1 MNSRLDAYFFPAN
14 GEVSPVSP
22 YPISREDEEETSVA
36 SRSDS
41 SSADVS
47 SVRHAS
53 LSEPFKVDMMSRVRR
68 RTKRFSGI
76 FSR

>member
-14 GEVSPVSP
+14 GDPPVSP
-22 YPISREDEEETSVA
+22 YPSVREDEEETSVA
-36 SRSDS
+36 TPSDS
-41 SSADVS
+41 SSADHS

-53 LSEPFKVDMMSRVRR
+53 MSEPYKVNMLSRVRR

-76 FSR
+76 FR